1 MASLGQRVGQW
12 VACKR
17 AVPVCFV
24 KTAQWLRKAGTAGGA
39 CWIRDDAKA
48 QVEAL
53 GLHGMPSPWST
64 RTPIRADQTGLRG
77 RDSRDLSKPLVPEDD
92 RFVPKGPAV
101 HNASP
106 ETPMASVFG
115 EIPAGADLHVGIE
128 GFSLPPVAPAKTW
141 QGRAG
146 QGRAGPGCK
155 ASTVSTEED
164 WRCVSQ
170 RRRSGGQAKGPM
182 GRCLCQSRGGGRA
195 GAWAGFW
202 IE

>member
-1 MASLGQRVGQW
+1 
-12 VACKR
+12 
-17 AVPVCFV
+17 
-24 KTAQWLRKAGTAGGA
+24 
-39 CWIRDDAKA
+39 
-48 QVEAL
+48 
-53 GLHGMPSPWST
+53 MPSPWST

-146 QGRAGPGCK
+146 QGRARLQGEHSCGLARTAGRGDPWPCPARASASASADQITKAAMCGLERPTVDACSHGITTTQPTAQPGPE
-155 ASTVSTEED
+155 AVT
-164 WRCVSQ
+164 RPYLL
-170 RRRSGGQAKGPM
+170 APKGPQCASNCRTARLDRH
-182 GRCLCQSRGGGRA
+182 GAARCHVELPLPVA
-195 GAWAGFW
+195 
-202 IE
+202 

>member
-1 MASLGQRVGQW
+1 MTSRRVVLHLGQRVGQW

-17 AVPVCFV
+17 ACLCFV

-64 RTPIRADQTGLRG
+64 RTPIRADRLGR
-77 RDSRDLSKPLVPEDD
+77 RDSQDLSKPHVPEDD
-92 RFVPKGPAV
+92 RFVPKVPAV

-106 ETPMASVFG
+106 KTPMAGVFG
-115 EIPAGADLHVGIE
+115 EISAGVDLHVGIE

-141 QGRAG
+141 HGMAG
-146 QGRAGPGCK
+146 AGCK
-155 ASTVSTEED
+155 ASILRNGNVHSIID
-164 WRCVSQ
+164 WTHAHAQDFCVFEP
-170 RRRSGGQAKGPM
+170 AVDWPCAVPM
-182 GRCLCQSRGGGRA
+182 QMQMQMQVP
-195 GAWAGFW
+195 
-202 IE
+202 E